1 MAMTSGA
8 RRGVEYVGNGNV
20 EFVAPGLMGK
30 PNGGCRVAG
39 GGVGNYREV
48 WQATEGKSIERRLQ
62 SAFLTMIPL
71 PSRF

>member
-48 WQATEGKSIERRLQ
+48 WQATEGK
-62 SAFLTMIPL
+62 
-71 PSRF
+71 